1 MALTRPEKTP
11 GDPQESKS
19 GSLAWL
25 WILMGLALLAF
36 IIWWWLWPKP
46 QTVPEDLATTPT
58 DTTITETA
66 APQPPEAGMVETSIA
81 TVRQNPDEWT
91 GRLLSGTFNVVE
103 VPSDRGFWIEQDG
116 ERMFAILVDQPAE
129 VPIDIRAGQRLLMSG
144 MVRDASHLP
153 QLAGEDLTETT
164 RSIVE
169 EQPVYLV
176 VDEDQ
181 VTEAAAREAGAEPA
195 ATTQ

>member
-25 WILMGLALLAF
+25 WILMGLAVLAF
-36 IIWWWLWPKP
+36 IIWWWLWPKS
-46 QTVPEDLATTPT
+46 QTVPEDLAIIPS

-66 APQPPEAGMVETSIA
+66 AQQPPEAGMVPASISA
-81 TVRQNPDEWT
+81 VRQNPDEWT
-91 GRLLSGTFNVVE
+91 GKLLSGTFNVVD

-116 ERMFAILVDQPAE
+116 ERMFAVLVDQPAE
-129 VPIDIRAGQRLLMSG
+129 VPIDIKVGQRLLMSG

-153 QLAGEDLTETT
+153 QLEGEDLAETT
-164 RSIVE
+164 RNIVE

-181 VTEAAAREAGAEPA
+181 IAEAAARETGTQPP